1 MKTKIAI
8 SIDSSLLSSIDYLSS
23 SSRSQAIESLL
34 KQALKQQPI
43 ITAALLI
50 HKNDQKHLL
59 KQIDGFPL
67 IQHHFNFLIKNKI
80 KTIYIITEQT
90 PQINSLLKE
99 LPKNIKT
106 ELIPEKQ
113 SSGTASALSLL
124 SKKIKNSFILI
135 NGDTFNDFSLNKMIN
150 EHTNSNKMITMGLI
164 SSKTPQKR
172 GSVTLDGNLVI
183 DFKEKQV
190 PSSNIINAGIYI
202 LKPEIFSLLKNKKSL
217 EHEIFPELAKQ
228 KQIQGFFTFGKF
240 IHAPEH

>member
-1 MKTKIAI
+1 
-8 SIDSSLLSSIDYLSS
+8 
-23 SSRSQAIESLL
+23 
-34 KQALKQQPI
+34 
-43 ITAALLI
+43 
-50 HKNDQKHLL
+50 
-59 KQIDGFPL
+59 
-67 IQHHFNFLIKNKI
+67 
-80 KTIYIITEQT
+80 
-90 PQINSLLKE
+90 
-99 LPKNIKT
+99 
-106 ELIPEKQ
+106 
-113 SSGTASALSLL
+113 
-124 SKKIKNSFILI
+124 
-135 NGDTFNDFSLNKMIN
+135 
-150 EHTNSNKMITMGLI
+150 MGLI